1 MSRDSDDIKNKEHLD
16 DEVSCGELL
25 AKTRLAK
32 DLSTKDIAKELR
44 ISAAVIEM
52 IERDDFE
59 KIGASVFVKG
69 YLRQYADILGLPV
82 DQLLE
87 SYNQLNP
94 EKSSAPIVNKTV
106 ENISKFVLTPKLIL
120 VSVFALIALFLIW
133 LLVSMLTKKEPLLDQ
148 VTDNLNIQD
157 IEVVNFK
164 SVMNEVDLI
173 EIEETLTEQ
182 SEILINQD
190 LEPVMNEVDL
200 IEIEE
205 TLTEQSEILINQDL
219 EPVMNEIDLIEIEET
234 EIETSKFLY
243 KEPEGL
249 TLAIEYS
256 GLCWT
261 EIYDVNGKL
270 LFYDLGDL
278 GKNVVV
284 SGAGP
289 LDVLFGAVT
298 EVLSL
303 SVDSQNYPLPGSS
316 RQDEVLR
323 LKVSKL

>member
-1 MSRDSDDIKNKEHLD
+1 MIKDSDEIKNKGHLD

-25 AKTRLAK
+25 AKTRLIK
-32 DLSTKDIAKELR
+32 GLSTKDIAKELR
-44 ISAAVIEM
+44 ISASIIEM

-59 KIGASVFVKG
+59 KIGVPVFVKG
-69 YLRQYADILGLPV
+69 YLRQYANILDLPV

-94 EKSSAPIVNKTV
+94 EKSSAPIVNAAIEKT
-106 ENISKFVLTPKLIL
+106 SKFVLTPKLIL

-133 LLVSMLTKKEPLLDQ
+133 FLVSMSTKKEPLLDQ
-148 VTDNLNIQD
+148 VTGIQD
-157 IEVVNFK
+157 IQDFEVMDFK
-164 SVMNEVDLI
+164 SVMNEVNLI
-173 EIEETLTEQ
+173 EIEETITEK
-182 SEILINQD
+182 SELLINQD
-190 LEPVMNEVDL
+190 LEPVMNEV
-200 IEIEE
+200 
-205 TLTEQSEILINQDL
+205 N
-219 EPVMNEIDLIEIEET
+219 LIEIEET
-234 EIETSKFLY
+234 EIETSEFLY

-249 TLAIEYS
+249 TLTIEYS

-270 LFYDLGDL
+270 LFYELGDL
-278 GKNVVV
+278 GKDVVV

-289 LDVLFGAVT
+289 MDVLFGAAT

-303 SVDSQNYPLPGSS
+303 SVDSQNYPLPGLS

>member
-1 MSRDSDDIKNKEHLD
+1 MIKDSDEIKNKGHLD

-25 AKTRLAK
+25 AKTRLIK
-32 DLSTKDIAKELR
+32 GLSTKDIAKELR
-44 ISAAVIEM
+44 ISASIIEM

-59 KIGASVFVKG
+59 KIGVPVFVKG
-69 YLRQYADILGLPV
+69 YLRQYANILDLPV

-94 EKSSAPIVNKTV
+94 EKSSAPIVNAAIEKT
-106 ENISKFVLTPKLIL
+106 SKFVLTPKLIL

-133 LLVSMLTKKEPLLDQ
+133 FLVSMLTKKEPLLDQ
-148 VTDNLNIQD
+148 VTGIQD
-157 IEVVNFK
+157 IQDFEVMDFK
-164 SVMNEVDLI
+164 SVMNEVNLI
-173 EIEETLTEQ
+173 EIEETITEK
-182 SEILINQD
+182 SELLINQD
-190 LEPVMNEVDL
+190 LEPVMNEV
-200 IEIEE
+200 
-205 TLTEQSEILINQDL
+205 N
-219 EPVMNEIDLIEIEET
+219 LIEIEET
-234 EIETSKFLY
+234 EIETSEFLY

-249 TLAIEYS
+249 TLTIEYS

-270 LFYDLGDL
+270 LFYELGDL
-278 GKNVVV
+278 GKDVVV

-289 LDVLFGAVT
+289 MDVLFGAAT

-303 SVDSQNYPLPGSS
+303 SVDSQNYPLPGLS

>member
-1 MSRDSDDIKNKEHLD
+1 MIKDSDEIKNKGHLD

-25 AKTRLAK
+25 AKTRLIK
-32 DLSTKDIAKELR
+32 GLSTKDIAKELR
-44 ISAAVIEM
+44 ISASIIEM

-59 KIGASVFVKG
+59 KIGVPVFVKG
-69 YLRQYADILGLPV
+69 YLRQYANILDLPV

-94 EKSSAPIVNKTV
+94 EKSSAPIVNAAIEKT
-106 ENISKFVLTPKLIL
+106 SKFVLTPKLIL

-133 LLVSMLTKKEPLLDQ
+133 FLVSMLTKKEPLLDQ
-148 VTDNLNIQD
+148 VTGIQD
-157 IEVVNFK
+157 IQDFEVMDFK
-164 SVMNEVDLI
+164 SVMNEVNLI
-173 EIEETLTEQ
+173 EIEETITEK
-182 SEILINQD
+182 SELLINQD
-190 LEPVMNEVDL
+190 LEPVMNEVNL

-205 TLTEQSEILINQDL
+205 TITEKSELLINQDL
-219 EPVMNEIDLIEIEET
+219 EPVMNEVNLIEIEET
-234 EIETSKFLY
+234 EIETSEFLY

-249 TLAIEYS
+249 TLTIEYS

-270 LFYDLGDL
+270 LFYELGDL
-278 GKNVVV
+278 GKDVVV

-289 LDVLFGAVT
+289 MDVLFGAAT

-303 SVDSQNYPLPGSS
+303 SVDSQNYPLPGLS

>member
-1 MSRDSDDIKNKEHLD
+1 MIKDSDEIKNKGHLD

-25 AKTRLAK
+25 AKTRLIK
-32 DLSTKDIAKELR
+32 GLSTKDIAKELR
-44 ISAAVIEM
+44 ISASIIEM

-59 KIGASVFVKG
+59 KIGVPVFVKG
-69 YLRQYADILGLPV
+69 YLRQYANILDLPV

-94 EKSSAPIVNKTV
+94 EKSSAPIVNAAIEKT
-106 ENISKFVLTPKLIL
+106 SKFVLTPKLIL

-133 LLVSMLTKKEPLLDQ
+133 FLVSMLTKTEPLLDQ
-148 VTDNLNIQD
+148 VTGIQD
-157 IEVVNFK
+157 IQDFEVMDFK
-164 SVMNEVDLI
+164 SVMNEVNLI
-173 EIEETLTEQ
+173 EIEETITEK
-182 SEILINQD
+182 SELLINQD
-190 LEPVMNEVDL
+190 LEPVMNEV
-200 IEIEE
+200 
-205 TLTEQSEILINQDL
+205 N
-219 EPVMNEIDLIEIEET
+219 LIEIEET
-234 EIETSKFLY
+234 EIETSEFLY

-249 TLAIEYS
+249 TLTIEYS

-270 LFYDLGDL
+270 LFYELGDL
-278 GKNVVV
+278 GKDVVV

-289 LDVLFGAVT
+289 MDVLFGAAT

-303 SVDSQNYPLPGSS
+303 SVDSQNYPLPGLS

>member
-1 MSRDSDDIKNKEHLD
+1 MIKDSDEIKNKGHLD

-25 AKTRLAK
+25 AKTRQIK
-32 DLSTKDIAKELR
+32 GLSTKDIAKELR
-44 ISAAVIEM
+44 ISASIIEM

-59 KIGASVFVKG
+59 KIGVPVFVKG
-69 YLRQYADILGLPV
+69 YLRQYANILDLPV

-94 EKSSAPIVNKTV
+94 EKSSAPIVNAAIEKT
-106 ENISKFVLTPKLIL
+106 SKFVLTPKLIL

-133 LLVSMLTKKEPLLDQ
+133 FLVSMLTKKEPLLDQ
-148 VTDNLNIQD
+148 VTGIQD
-157 IEVVNFK
+157 IQDFEVMDFK
-164 SVMNEVDLI
+164 SVMNEVNLI
-173 EIEETLTEQ
+173 EIEETITEK
-182 SEILINQD
+182 SELLINQD
-190 LEPVMNEVDL
+190 LEPVMNEV
-200 IEIEE
+200 
-205 TLTEQSEILINQDL
+205 N
-219 EPVMNEIDLIEIEET
+219 LIEIEET
-234 EIETSKFLY
+234 EIETSEFLY

-249 TLAIEYS
+249 TLTIEYS

-270 LFYDLGDL
+270 LFYELGDL
-278 GKNVVV
+278 GKDVVV

-289 LDVLFGAVT
+289 MDVLFGAAT

-303 SVDSQNYPLPGSS
+303 SVDSQNYPLPGLS

>member
-1 MSRDSDDIKNKEHLD
+1 MIKDSDEIKNKGHLD

-25 AKTRLAK
+25 AKTRLIK
-32 DLSTKDIAKELR
+32 GLSTKDIAKELR
-44 ISAAVIEM
+44 ISASIIEM

-59 KIGASVFVKG
+59 KIGVPVFVKG
-69 YLRQYADILGLPV
+69 YLRQYANILDLPV

-94 EKSSAPIVNKTV
+94 EKSSAPIVNAAIEKT
-106 ENISKFVLTPKLIL
+106 SKFVLTPKLIL

-133 LLVSMLTKKEPLLDQ
+133 FLVSMLTKKEPLLDQ
-148 VTDNLNIQD
+148 VTGIQD
-157 IEVVNFK
+157 IQDFEVMDFK
-164 SVMNEVDLI
+164 SVMNEV
-173 EIEETLTEQ
+173 
-182 SEILINQD
+182 N
-190 LEPVMNEVDL
+190 
-200 IEIEE
+200 
-205 TLTEQSEILINQDL
+205 
-219 EPVMNEIDLIEIEET
+219 LIEIEET
-234 EIETSKFLY
+234 EIETSEFLY

-249 TLAIEYS
+249 TLTIEYS

-270 LFYDLGDL
+270 LFYELGDL
-278 GKNVVV
+278 GKDVVV

-289 LDVLFGAVT
+289 MDVLFGAAT

-303 SVDSQNYPLPGSS
+303 SVDSQNYPLPGLS

>member
-148 VTDNLNIQD
+148 VTDN
-157 IEVVNFK
+157 
-164 SVMNEVDLI
+164 
-173 EIEETLTEQ
+173 
-182 SEILINQD
+182 
-190 LEPVMNEVDL
+190 
-200 IEIEE
+200 
-205 TLTEQSEILINQDL
+205 
-219 EPVMNEIDLIEIEET
+219 
-234 EIETSKFLY
+234 
-243 KEPEGL
+243 
-249 TLAIEYS
+249 
-256 GLCWT
+256 
-261 EIYDVNGKL
+261 
-270 LFYDLGDL
+270 
-278 GKNVVV
+278 
-284 SGAGP
+284 
-289 LDVLFGAVT
+289 
-298 EVLSL
+298 
-303 SVDSQNYPLPGSS
+303 
-316 RQDEVLR
+316 
-323 LKVSKL
+323 

>member
-69 YLRQYADILGLPV
+69 YLRQYADILGLPE

-164 SVMNEVDLI
+164 S
-173 EIEETLTEQ
+173 
-182 SEILINQD
+182 
-190 LEPVMNEVDL
+190 VMNEVDL

>member
-173 EIEETLTEQ
+173 EIEDTLTEQ
-182 SEILINQD
+182 SEILF
-190 LEPVMNEVDL
+190 
-200 IEIEE
+200 
-205 TLTEQSEILINQDL
+205 NQDL

>member
-44 ISAAVIEM
+44 ISASIIEM

-59 KIGASVFVKG
+59 KIGVPVFVKG
-69 YLRQYADILGLPV
+69 YLRQYANILDLPV

-164 SVMNEVDLI
+164 S
-173 EIEETLTEQ
+173 
-182 SEILINQD
+182 
-190 LEPVMNEVDL
+190 VMNEVDL

>member
-94 EKSSAPIVNKTV
+94 EKSSAPIVNAAIEKT
-106 ENISKFVLTPKLIL
+106 SKFVLTPKLIL

-164 SVMNEVDLI
+164 SVMNEV
-173 EIEETLTEQ
+173 E
-182 SEILINQD
+182 
-190 LEPVMNEVDL
+190 L